1 MDEDSEGSD
10 SAADE
15 AIIEDSDLASDNEE
29 LIDQD
34 EEMEEA
40 TESDEEDDKEDTAD
54 KLNKD
59 IDQHRKDMEALKE
72 KDPEFYE
79 FLRKEDEGLL
89 DFDESDHSEEEDEEE
104 KEEESDVEEN
114 HVPILTKAKLNE
126 WIEKIKSTKDFKAFK
141 SLLTAFKTAA
151 RMSEENDKITF
162 AVKIE
167 DPTGIF

>member
-1 MDEDSEGSD
+1 MDEDSESSD
-10 SAADE
+10 STADE
-15 AIIEDSDLASDNEE
+15 AIMEDSDLASDDEE
-29 LIDQD
+29 LVDHD

-40 TESDEEDDKEDTAD
+40 TESDEEDDNEDTAD

-89 DFDESDHSEEEDEEE
+89 DFDESDHSEEEEEEE

-114 HVPILTKAKLNE
+114 QVPILTKAKLNE
-126 WIEKIKSTKDFKAFK
+126 WVEKIKSTKDFKAFK

-151 RMSEENDKITF
+151 RMSEEDDKITF
-162 AVKIE
+162 AIKIE
-167 DPTGIF
+167 DPTGIV